1 MKSKILISV
10 FFILTTCFSFSQ
22 IPTQQWLTV
31 INDSTSTNDLFYWG
45 GLNQNN
51 SGYSK
56 FPFILN
62 QNGSKVAVTNN
73 SGTEPT
79 ATVLNTLDGDI
90 IFSNTNSVNS
100 NAKDL
105 DFDSNDNLFTISSWN
120 ETNTGSNI
128 GYVRKLNQFGMVVN
142 SMNISSNCQDNLISI
157 KNVNERVFVYDREK
171 NCNGYNYHTAICF
184 DTTLN
189 PLWSN
194 SSTSIDFYYGY
205 EGRMIS
211 DNSGNII
218 AASKKQSSPTQ
229 INSYDIVLRKL
240 NSSGQVLWL
249 TNYDFNNKM
258 DVLANANSLTVDSN
272 NDIYF
277 IDLNSSNW
285 SNITARLVKINGQ
298 TGQVSFQQQIN
309 TLASNFNGSQPIN
322 LISTG
327 NLLIATSI
335 NKIEC
340 FNSTNGTTLWS
351 QTTSAPNYIQNTSIQ
366 NDKIFVTT
374 TSGII
379 VLDTLGN
386 TLYNLTVT
394 IPGSTVKHLHTIS
407 DTSGQIYIVGY
418 KTVNNIN
425 KVFISKF
432 SICSGII
439 NAGQDLTIC
448 QGQSVTLNASGSSN
462 YIWSDNIQNGISFTP
477 QTTHTYSVSSTCSQ
491 DSVTI
496 FVNETPSLTN
506 APDISV
512 CRGSFVN
519 LVGQNYFNQSNLN
532 FNWSN
537 NIQDGVDFYPN
548 STNTYIVTANSIN
561 GCSNIDSVT
570 VTVNYS
576 TDTVIN
582 ETTCTSYTLNGETYT
597 ESGFYTQVL
606 TNSFGCDSIVSLK
619 LSIITLPS
627 TPVLTV
633 VDGQISTQ
641 SQTEVGFQWFN
652 CSDNLAIDGEND
664 TTFTPSENGSYSV
677 VVSNQCG
684 SVQSDCIT
692 INTTINTTSVV
703 NISSTQLNIFPN
715 PTTDYIQIDGLS
727 NKTQFQLFDSNGKL
741 VLSGDLNDKEMID
754 LTNLST
760 GSYQLV
766 VNNSNFRVI
775 KL

>member
-10 FFILTTCFSFSQ
+10 FFILTTCFSYSQ
-22 IPTQQWLTV
+22 VPTQQWLTV
-31 INDSTSTNDLFYWG
+31 INDSSVTNDLINIGDW
-45 GLNQNN
+45 
-51 SGYSK
+51 YSK
-56 FPFILN
+56 FPFTLN
-62 QNGSKVAVTNN
+62 QTGTKVAVTNN
-73 SGTEPT
+73 NGSEPT
-79 ATVLNTLDGDI
+79 ATVLNTSNGSI
-90 IFSNTNSVNS
+90 IYSNTHSINS

-105 DFDSNDNLFTISSWN
+105 DFDNDDNLYTIHNGS
-120 ETNTGSNI
+120 NTGYI
-128 GYVRKLNQFGMVVN
+128 RKLSQSGSVINTTIIN
-142 SMNISSNCQDNLISI
+142 SNCQNNLLTI
-157 KNVNERVFVYDREK
+157 KNVNDKIFFYNKERS
-171 NCNGYNYHTAICF
+171 CNGLFYHTAHCF
-184 DTTLN
+184 DSTSN
-189 PLWSN
+189 QLWSN
-194 SSTSIDFYYGY
+194 QSTDMDFYYGY
-205 EGRMIS
+205 DSRMLI
-211 DNSGNII
+211 DNLGNVI
-218 AASKKQSSPTQ
+218 ASSKKQSTQ
-229 INSYDIVLRKL
+229 YQPNTYDIVLRKL
-240 NSSGQVLWL
+240 NNNGQILWQ
-249 TNYDFNNKM
+249 TTYDFNSKM
-258 DVLANANSLTVDSN
+258 DILANANSLTVDSN

-277 IDLNSSNW
+277 VDLNSSNW
-285 SNITARLVKINGQ
+285 TNTTGRLVKLNGQ
-298 TGQVSFQQQIN
+298 TGQIVFQQQIN
-309 TLASNFNGSQPIN
+309 TIMGNFNGSEPVSLVSVSNFI
-322 LISTG
+322 
-327 NLLIATSI
+327 IASSI
-335 NKIEC
+335 YKVDC
-340 FNSTNGTTLWS
+340 FNSSNGSIIWS
-351 QTTSAPNYIQNTSIQ
+351 QTLTSGNNYIQNTSTK

-374 TSGII
+374 TNGTI

-394 IPGSTVKHLHTIS
+394 IPGSTVKHLQTIS

-418 KTVNNIN
+418 KTTNNIN

-537 NIQDGVDFYPN
+537 NIQDGADFYPN

-727 NKTQFQLFDSNGKL
+727 NKTQFRLFDSNGKL

-766 VNNSNFRVI
+766 LNNSNFRVI

>member
-1 MKSKILISV
+1 M
-10 FFILTTCFSFSQ
+10 
-22 IPTQQWLTV
+22 
-31 INDSTSTNDLFYWG
+31 
-45 GLNQNN
+45 
-51 SGYSK
+51 
-56 FPFILN
+56 
-62 QNGSKVAVTNN
+62 
-73 SGTEPT
+73 
-79 ATVLNTLDGDI
+79 I
-90 IFSNTNSVNS
+90 I
-100 NAKDL
+100 
-105 DFDSNDNLFTISSWN
+105 DNV
-120 ETNTGSNI
+120 G
-128 GYVRKLNQFGMVVN
+128 
-142 SMNISSNCQDNLISI
+142 
-157 KNVNERVFVYDREK
+157 NV
-171 NCNGYNYHTAICF
+171 
-184 DTTLN
+184 
-189 PLWSN
+189 
-194 SSTSIDFYYGY
+194 
-205 EGRMIS
+205 
-211 DNSGNII
+211 I
-218 AASKKQSSPTQ
+218 AASKKQSSQTQ
-229 INSYDIVLRKL
+229 INSYDIIIRKL
-240 NSSGQVLWL
+240 NNSGQVLWQ
-249 TNYDFNNKM
+249 TTYDFNNKM
-258 DVLANANSLTVDSN
+258 DILANANSLTIDSN

-277 IDLNSSNW
+277 VDLNSSNW
-285 SNITARLVKINGQ
+285 SNKTARLVKLNGQ
-298 TGQVSFQQQIN
+298 TGQVEFQQQIN
-309 TLASNFNGSQPIN
+309 TLIGFTGSEPISLVYESNFI
-322 LISTG
+322 
-327 NLLIATSI
+327 IASSI
-335 NKIEC
+335 YKVDC
-340 FNSTNGTTLWS
+340 FNSSNGSIIWSQTLTNGT
-351 QTTSAPNYIQNTSIQ
+351 NYITNTSTK
-366 NDKIFVTT
+366 NGKIFVTT
-374 TSGII
+374 TNGTI

-386 TLYNLTVT
+386 TLYNLTIT

-407 DTSGQIYIVGY
+407 DTSGQIFIVGY

-462 YIWSDNIQNGISFTP
+462 YFWSDNIQNGISFTP

-692 INTTINTTSVV
+692 INTTSVV

-727 NKTQFQLFDSNGKL
+727 NKTQFRLFDSNGKL

-766 VNNSNFRVI
+766 INNSNFRVI